1 MPDRAFQLPPGG
13 CIQELSHGEILPNSS
28 QSSILDSPAAQKQ
41 RCHLCH
47 CSPSAPYKCWLSFSL
62 PVCTSTALLL
72 AQVLTSGF
80 RGSPAHLE
88 KPWALLLSL
97 PVSLGTEKQ
106 VLVELSCQSAGLL
119 RTRFA
124 LRVQKRKGDEIPEQ
138 WHPCA
143 SQQVHNAQPV
153 KYSRHKSQASGIW
166 AKSLQGNICA
176 SPALPLW
183 DLVSVARIP
192 LEHQWPW

>member
-1 MPDRAFQLPPGG
+1 MVKSYQTQDRAQFWTAQLHRSRDATFVTAPPLHLTSAG
-13 CIQELSHGEILPNSS
+13 C
-28 QSSILDSPAAQKQ
+28 
-41 RCHLCH
+41 
-47 CSPSAPYKCWLSFSL
+47 PSACLSAPAQPCSL
-62 PVCTSTALLL
+62 LRF
-72 AQVLTSGF
+72 SGF